1 MRLKGGPLMSSAE
14 GIRLLLLLL
23 PRKLRLSHTAWE
35 CFSSNALDDAPRA
48 SAENIRGIRK
58 VDRLVSS
65 K

>member
-14 GIRLLLLLL
+14 GIRLLLLL

-65 K
+65 E

>member
-1 MRLKGGPLMSSAE
+1 MRLKGGPLMSSAA
-14 GIRLLLLLL
+14 GIRLLLLL

-35 CFSSNALDDAPRA
+35 CLSSNALDDAPRA